1 MAFNIKHRTKTVE
14 IILDQEKAEEIN
26 QLGVKLAQQSNRP
39 RVSEAADPLVK
50 QLAEQIK
57 NLGKSA
63 KSDTLALELKALPF
77 SQWKDVLAENTV
89 TKGEA
94 KGMRD
99 MLGIVKTSLPL
110 MIVSATLGGKPVDEE
125 DLEEDNLN
133 ALLDDLTDGQFT
145 PVLETILD
153 LNGKAA
159 DPKAAA
165 DLASKL
171 LRN

>member
-1 MAFNIKHRTKTVE
+1 MAFTIKHRAKTVE

-26 QLGVKLAQQSNRP
+26 QLGVKLAQQSARP
-39 RVSEAADPLVK
+39 RVTEAADPLVK
-50 QLAEQIK
+50 QLAEQIEK
-57 NLGKSA
+57 LGKAA

-89 TKGEA
+89 TKGES

-110 MIVSATLGGKPVDEE
+110 MIVSATLDGKPVDGD
-125 DLEEDNLN
+125 DLEADSLN
-133 ALLDDLTDGQFT
+133 GMLDELTDGQFT

-159 DPKAAA
+159 DPKAAS

-171 LRN
+171 LRS